1 MFFLIA
7 FSNCVAEFHIK
18 IAIKR
23 LLLASNKL
31 YMYFQW
37 LTMLLNQEVRAKK
50 FYIIYNNVT
59 EHDKVVEEVTGKVNF
74 DGLVLDSSFFKWV
87 VNTCH
92 IVLHLYNCII
102 LALYSSQLLHIFLM
116 KSWLSIIFGGRTI
129 FKVILHYCRFV
140 ALYEFGNLSESGDGA
155 GVPQF
160 ISCKSVFFHIRM
172 LWITCL
178 AGIKIW
184 VT

>member
-102 LALYSSQLLHIFLM
+102 LALHSSQFNHISFWWRADYQLYLM
-116 KSWLSIIFGGRTI
+116 EGLYLKTYHI
-129 FKVILHYCRFV
+129 FV
-140 ALYEFGNLSESGDGA
+140 ALWRCMNLVIYQNQEM
-155 GVPQF
+155 GVAT
-160 ISCKSVFFHIRM
+160 IHK
-172 LWITCL
+172 L
-178 AGIKIW
+178 
-184 VT
+184 